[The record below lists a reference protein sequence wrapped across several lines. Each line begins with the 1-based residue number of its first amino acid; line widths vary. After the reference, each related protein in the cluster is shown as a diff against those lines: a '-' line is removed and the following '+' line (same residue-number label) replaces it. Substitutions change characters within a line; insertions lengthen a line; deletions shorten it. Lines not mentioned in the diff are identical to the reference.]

1 MPGLD
6 RTGPE
11 GQGSR
16 TGRQMGKCAPR
27 KKASGEATDQTDTS
41 KENIQEEDFNNVV
54 GSRLGR
60 FQGRGPG
67 RGAGRGPGRGAG
79 RGRNRGGW

>member
-16 TGRQMGKCAPR
+16 TGRQMGKCAS
-27 KKASGEATDQTDTS
+27 KSEEATDQNMDM
-41 KENIQEEDFNNVV
+41 EDV
-54 GSRLGR
+54 R
-60 FQGRGPG
+60 GRGPG
-67 RGAGRGPGRGAG
+67 RGFGRGLGKG
-79 RGRNRGGW
+79 RGRGFGRGRGRGFEGRGR

>member
-16 TGRQMGKCAPR
+16 TGRQMGKCAN
-27 KKASGEATDQTDTS
+27 KEENTKDQDAPM
-41 KENIQEEDFNNVV
+41 
-54 GSRLGR
+54 GR
-60 FQGRGPG
+60 GRGPG
-67 RGAGRGPGRGAG
+67 RGRRRGLG
-79 RGRNRGGW
+79 RGRNTN

>member
-16 TGRQMGKCAPR
+16 TGRQMGKCAP
-27 KKASGEATDQTDTS
+27 K
-41 KENIQEEDFNNVV
+41 QEESDGENGF
-54 GSRLGR
+54 GKALGR
-60 FQGRGPG
+60 GRGRGFGKGPG
-67 RGAGRGPGRGAG
+67 RGLGRRGRG
-79 RGRNRGGW
+79 